1 MRPSALACAHN
12 PLQNHSLF
20 SCIPAFIYIYFA
32 IISFSSALC
41 VRCIM
46 LLVLIAVCLDVCVLF
61 FLSIVVSGDSPLFR
75 KDYKI
80 APRNDIF
87 DGFCPVTACVAQVY
101 RCWCYARIRQHVN
114 GMYTYSCFF
123 FFVGSVWENCC
134 QAVGISVR
142 DIIICGIERKTT
154 HCFRATVLRW
164 GDTGRELV
172 ARVPAKNLLKFMD
185 EKYYKIANTHSQ
197 SILHFFEYAIPS
209 CLLLLFDVD
218 CVLTAHSPS
227 LSFSLGKIAR
237 AKRF

>member
-32 IISFSSALC
+32 IIFFSSALC
-41 VRCIM
+41 VRRIT

-101 RCWCYARIRQHVN
+101 RCWCYAHIRQHVN

-123 FFVGSVWENCC
+123 
-134 QAVGISVR
+134 
-142 DIIICGIERKTT
+142 
-154 HCFRATVLRW
+154 LRRF
-164 GDTGRELV
+164 GVRELL
-172 ARVPAKNLLKFMD
+172 PGSWNLSSWHYYLWNWTKN
-185 EKYYKIANTHSQ
+185 HS
-197 SILHFFEYAIPS
+197 
-209 CLLLLFDVD
+209 LF
-218 CVLTAHSPS
+218 
-227 LSFSLGKIAR
+227 
-237 AKRF
+237 